1 MLDNFFETVKEDI
14 KNEKKESNVTLI
26 EKFWTFQSK
35 PGSFYIS
42 KFWHYIFRQKT
53 YEDQSTTYRG
63 SKKEI

>member
-35 PGSFYIS
+35 PGSFCIS

-53 YEDQSTTYRG
+53 YEDQSTTCRG
-63 SKKEI
+63 FKKEI